1 MSNNGAER
9 GEIEVLVPIA
19 RPPTRD
25 EVKGLL
31 HLAWGSAHELVTK
44 VGGRVIGVK
53 SVARAQA
60 LDGSE
65 AMRVMFEVEAPESTW
80 HHRNTHAVGT
90 IGVSNA

>member
-9 GEIEVLVPIA
+9 GEIEVLVPLA
-19 RPPTRD
+19 RIPTPE

-31 HLAWGSAHELVTK
+31 HIAWGSALELVTK

-53 SVARAQA
+53 SVARATA
-60 LDGSE
+60 GDGSE

-80 HHRNTHAVGT
+80 HARKTHAVG
-90 IGVSNA
+90 AKP